1 MYAFLYYLRFHR
13 ASFPILVATLIIK
26 IFYSFVLL
34 YFVINRWDFGDLAT
48 YYSLAHYLKYSDYT
62 LFTGPKFIAQLHS
75 VIFYVLGTS
84 LFGLTLLSACVAH
97 LAFTLIAGKVY
108 EASEIHKK
116 NNSIFWINVLPIVS
130 MQSTYIGREPWI
142 LLITALFFYCL
153 NSKVVN
159 KFWIAC
165 LLLIVLFTRP
175 YHAAILGASLGTTLL
190 LFYTIIN
197 LRILLMVILFIPFA
211 IYAISRL
218 SVYLDSII
226 SVGFID
232 FLNLSYKGGNQIYE
246 PYPFPFTV
254 LQLFRPMP
262 WDSSEPYMIVASL
275 ENIFVLFL
283 ALQLGWLLARKNPMK
298 LKKYGISLIFMLVFT
313 MIYGCLFMYSENV
326 GDLSRR
332 HVYYYPFIIFA
343 YFKLYQPLLKSRL
356 GKIPFT

>member
-1 MYAFLYYLRFHR
+1 
-13 ASFPILVATLIIK
+13 
-26 IFYSFVLL
+26 
-34 YFVINRWDFGDLAT
+34 
-48 YYSLAHYLKYSDYT
+48 
-62 LFTGPKFIAQLHS
+62 
-75 VIFYVLGTS
+75 
-84 LFGLTLLSACVAH
+84 
-97 LAFTLIAGKVY
+97 
-108 EASEIHKK
+108 
-116 NNSIFWINVLPIVS
+116 
-130 MQSTYIGREPWI
+130 
-142 LLITALFFYCL
+142 
-153 NSKVVN
+153 
-159 KFWIAC
+159 
-165 LLLIVLFTRP
+165 
-175 YHAAILGASLGTTLL
+175 
-190 LFYTIIN
+190 
-197 LRILLMVILFIPFA
+197 MVILFIPFA